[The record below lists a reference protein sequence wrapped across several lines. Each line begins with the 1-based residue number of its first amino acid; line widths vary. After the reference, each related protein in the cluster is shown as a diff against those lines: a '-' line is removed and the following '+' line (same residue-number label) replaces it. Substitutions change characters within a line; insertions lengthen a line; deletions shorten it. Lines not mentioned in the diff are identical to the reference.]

1 MSDGTDAHTPRRT
14 FAIIS
19 HPDAGKT
26 TLTEK
31 LLLYGGAIHLAGAVR
46 ASRARRHA
54 TSDWMELEK
63 QRGISITT
71 SVMQFPYGGT
81 RFNLLDTPGHQDF
94 SEDTYRTLTAADA
107 AVMLID
113 VAKGVEAQTRKLFQ
127 VCRMRNTP
135 VVTFMNKCD
144 RPGQDPFELMTEVE
158 NLLGIRCIPMNWPV
172 GMGPDFKGVW
182 ERDTH
187 KVHLFQRGID
197 HGEKQVATDVLDDT
211 DPAFDALLSDSLR
224 REFNDQRELVDIA
237 GEPFDLA
244 RFHAGEITPVFWG
257 SALTNFGVEPFL
269 RRFKE
274 IAPAPGPRH
283 ASKGIVQPSDKEF
296 SAFIFKV
303 QANMDRA
310 HRDRIAFMRVCSGK
324 FTSGMRVKHVRLDRE
339 IRLSRPQQF
348 FAQERSAVDEAYPG
362 DVLGVFDPG
371 LFRIGDTLL
380 TGETFRFDAVPRF
393 SPEHFARLRAKDPS
407 KRKQFITGLSQ
418 LVEEGTVQQFTVTGV
433 EQVPVLGVV
442 GQLQFDVLVHRLRDE
457 YNVEV
462 LLDALPYQHARWVTG
477 ATSDDIEGKGY
488 GACVKD
494 IDGNLVALFKSDWAL
509 GVVQRDFPKAEF
521 SPTAPI

>member
-1 MSDGTDAHTPRRT
+1 
-14 FAIIS
+14 
-19 HPDAGKT
+19 
-26 TLTEK
+26 
-31 LLLYGGAIHLAGAVR
+31 
-46 ASRARRHA
+46 
-54 TSDWMELEK
+54 
-63 QRGISITT
+63 
-71 SVMQFPYGGT
+71 
-81 RFNLLDTPGHQDF
+81 
-94 SEDTYRTLTAADA
+94 
-107 AVMLID
+107 
-113 VAKGVEAQTRKLFQ
+113 
-127 VCRMRNTP
+127 
-135 VVTFMNKCD
+135 
-144 RPGQDPFELMTEVE
+144 
-158 NLLGIRCIPMNWPV
+158 
-172 GMGPDFKGVW
+172 
-182 ERDTH
+182 
-187 KVHLFQRGID
+187 
-197 HGEKQVATDVLDDT
+197 
-211 DPAFDALLSDSLR
+211 
-224 REFNDQRELVDIA
+224 
-237 GEPFDLA
+237 
-244 RFHAGEITPVFWG
+244 
-257 SALTNFGVEPFL
+257 
-269 RRFKE
+269 
-274 IAPAPGPRH
+274 
-283 ASKGIVQPSDKEF
+283 
-296 SAFIFKV
+296 
-303 QANMDRA
+303 
-310 HRDRIAFMRVCSGK
+310 
-324 FTSGMRVKHVRLDRE
+324 VRLDRE

-348 FAQERSAVDEAYPG
+348 FAQERSAVDEAFPG